1 MLTDDELWAGIEK
14 LCADKIVIESLT
26 KRSHHT
32 IVATKPASREYT
44 IKYGKS
50 GDNVNVKFWKVGKM
64 YSMLC
69 EAGRLFN
76 SDMVNGG
83 HNDVEMS
90 TWHIPG
96 SAMLAVIPH
105 LDSEVT
111 VNDSPQ
117 DAGLFRTVSE

>member
-1 MLTDDELWAGIEK
+1 
-14 LCADKIVIESLT
+14 
-26 KRSHHT
+26 
-32 IVATKPASREYT
+32 
-44 IKYGKS
+44 
-50 GDNVNVKFWKVGKM
+50 
-64 YSMLC
+64 MLC

-111 VNDSPQ
+111 VNDSPR
-117 DAGLFRTVSE
+117 DAGLFRALSE